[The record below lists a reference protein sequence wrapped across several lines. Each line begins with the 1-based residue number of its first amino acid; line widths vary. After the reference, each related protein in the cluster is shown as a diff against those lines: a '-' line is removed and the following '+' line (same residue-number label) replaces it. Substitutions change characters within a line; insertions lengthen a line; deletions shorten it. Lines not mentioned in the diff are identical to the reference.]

1 MSKVSAFLVRL
12 GKDESGIETVEIA
25 LAIALFALVA
35 AGGYFIFGTALANF
49 FELLGAGFTGIELPT
64 PLVTTSGGSSG
75 GSTTGG

>member
-49 FELLGAGFTGIELPT
+49 FTLLGSGFDGVTLPA
-64 PLVTTSGGSSG
+64 PLVALGGGSTG

>member
-35 AGGYFIFGTALANF
+35 AGGYFIF
-49 FELLGAGFTGIELPT
+49 
-64 PLVTTSGGSSG
+64 S
-75 GSTTGG
+75 

>member
-35 AGGYFIFGTALANF
+35 AGGYFIFGTALATF
-49 FELLGAGFTGIELPT
+49 FTNLGTGFDGVSLPG
-64 PLVTTSGGSSG
+64 PLSALGGSTG

>member
-49 FELLGAGFTGIELPT
+49 FTLLGSGFEGITLPT
-64 PLVTTSGGSSG
+64 PLQTSGGSTG

>member
-12 GKDESGIETVEIA
+12 GKDEIGIETVEIA

-49 FELLGAGFTGIELPT
+49 FTLLAGGFGGITLPG
-64 PLVTTSGGSSG
+64 PLQALGGSTGG